1 MSLSLYVALVHYP
14 IYDKNRKVVATAV
27 TNVDVHDIS
36 RASAT
41 FGVSGFF
48 VVTPVALQRMLVQEL
63 LAHWKDG
70 PGAVYNPRRSE
81 AISFARVVPDLAQAT
96 EAIQEETGYRP
107 ITLGT
112 GASLTQG
119 IISHSKAREI
129 LAGPQGAA
137 LLVLG
142 TGWGLERS
150 FLDGMDYLLA
160 PIKGP
165 GEYNHLS
172 VRSAASIL
180 LDRLLGRELSDM

>member
-1 MSLSLYVALVHYP
+1 MSFSLYVALVHYP
-14 IYDKNRKVVATAV
+14 IYDKNRKVVTTAV

-41 FGVSGFF
+41 FGVAGFF
-48 VVTPVALQRMLVQEL
+48 VVTPVALQRQLVQEL
-63 LAHWKDG
+63 LSHWKDG
-70 PGAVYNPRRSE
+70 PGSVYNPRRSE
-81 AISFARVVPDLAQAT
+81 AISFARVVPDLADAMD
-96 EAIQEETGYRP
+96 AIETETGHRP

-112 GASLTQG
+112 GASLTKD
-119 IISHSKAREI
+119 IIPHSKARQI
-129 LAGPQGAA
+129 LAANDGAA

-150 FLDGMDYLLA
+150 FLGGMDYLLA
-160 PIKGP
+160 PIRGA
-165 GEYNHLS
+165 GAYNHLS